1 MVYEKASGKWLS
13 RKSAF
18 KVPQDGPNYE
28 SELRES
34 NRTPDAVAPENT
46 EKHDSFRTNKCMLI
60 NANDLS

>member
-1 MVYEKASGKWLS
+1 MVIKEISFQSPS
-13 RKSAF
+13 RS
-18 KVPQDGPNYE
+18 GPNYE